1 MLARFL
7 AVGIFDIA
15 LMYVSEAMPLHVPIL
30 IGVDPDALASDRGV
44 ICVQGD
50 GCAFAPD
57 IPFVQASA
65 MVVASMAIITL
76 FRYLSGLRT
85 ISAVTW
91 LALLLSA
98 AFSLPIP
105 FAFVSSGGEV
115 VVLTNMYSS
124 YTPVFYLLASIHAI
138 VENLTTPIQRSTTLV
153 DYSDLT
159 EDTIGVDGSK

>member
-7 AVGIFDIA
+7 AVGILDVA
-15 LMYVSEAMPLHVPIL
+15 LMYVSEAMPLRVFIL
-30 IGVDPDALASDRGV
+30 TSVDPATLASDKGV
-44 ICVQGD
+44 ICVQGS
-50 GCAFAPD
+50 GCVFAPD
-57 IPFVQASA
+57 IPFTQAAA
-65 MVVASMAIITL
+65 MVVVSMAIMTL
-76 FRYLSGLRT
+76 FRYLTGLRT

-105 FAFVSSGGEV
+105 FAFISPNGEI

-138 VENLTTPIQRSTTLV
+138 VENLATPTQKSTALV

-159 EDTIGVDGSK
+159 EDTIGVEGPR